1 MPEDDRDVT
10 ILLMMLTLIFAL
22 VLSDR
27 YNPRHIPW
35 LNVLDSFISV
45 VQLTVYYLHW
55 MLNLMH
61 WQTIKA
67 QARGGSE

>member
-22 VLSDR
+22 VLLDR

-45 VQLTVYYLHW
+45 VQLTVYSLHW
-55 MLNLMH
+55 MFESDALADN
-61 WQTIKA
+61 QGAT
-67 QARGGSE
+67 E